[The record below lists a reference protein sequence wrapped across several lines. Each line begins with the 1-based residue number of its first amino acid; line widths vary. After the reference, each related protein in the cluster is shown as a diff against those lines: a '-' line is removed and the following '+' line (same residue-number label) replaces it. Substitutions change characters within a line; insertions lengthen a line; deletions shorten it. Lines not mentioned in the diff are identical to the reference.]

1 MPVVQVGVLVLLRLN
16 LASELLVNVESVL
29 LELYLPLEHQ
39 CSVSLV
45 YLLDDRLF
53 ILTTVRLFL
62 EQRAAILKLETE

>member
-53 ILTTVRLFL
+53 VLTTVRLFL

>member
-53 ILTTVRLFL
+53 VLTTVCLFL

>member
-1 MPVVQVGVLVLLRLN
+1 LPVVQVGVLVLLRLN